1 MPSIRLRLLKWLIAP
16 ILLIN
21 LAGGALTYMLAW
33 LPAQT
38 AFDQSLSD
46 AAGALGARLSAGEGG
61 WRIDLPP
68 QAEQVLRNG
77 DADAVYFVVR
87 DGAGRVVAG
96 DSDFPALR
104 RQGGGA
110 AALAYDGE
118 MRGEAVRIATL
129 RVRPHPQAGLA
140 PSAAAGGARPASK
153 VAAAGAADASAATGA
168 ADVSAAD
175 AADASAVAG
184 TADANSA
191 GASVAAAS
199 AAGAAAPAY
208 VGVARTLRQRTQ
220 VRQAIFRALVLLDGL
235 FTLACVGLIWFS
247 VTNGLRPLDRM
258 RTGLNARAGDQLA
271 PIQQEDVPYELA
283 PVVHAFNGL
292 LARVSEG
299 AQAQQEFLANVAHQ
313 LRTPLAGLQTQ
324 LEWLANR
331 HAEPETAH
339 SIRLMLLSTERMIR
353 QTNQL
358 LALARAEPSHFEKT
372 RLEPLALNALV
383 EETVQHFVEQA
394 ARKSIDLGFELQ
406 TAAVLGDRFLL
417 RDLIDNLIDNAIR
430 YTPEHGTV
438 TVRCIPGDPEGG
450 ALTGGTV
457 LEVEDSGPGI
467 APALREAVF
476 RRYVRLDDKV
486 AGSGLGLA
494 IVRDIAAAHGARI
507 AISTPA
513 AGQGALFSVTFP
525 PR

>member
-46 AAGALGARLSAGEGG
+46 AAGALGARLSAANGA

-87 DGAGRVVAG
+87 DSAGRVVAG
-96 DSDFPALR
+96 DADFPALR
-104 RQGGGA
+104 QAGG
-110 AALAYDGE
+110 AALAYDGA
-118 MRGEAVRIATL
+118 MRGEAVRVGTL
-129 RVRPHPQAGLA
+129 R
-140 PSAAAGGARPASK
+140 
-153 VAAAGAADASAATGA
+153 VAAAG
-168 ADVSAAD
+168 
-175 AADASAVAG
+175 
-184 TADANSA
+184 
-191 GASVAAAS
+191 
-199 AAGAAAPAY
+199 GAAAPAY

-258 RTGLNARAGDQLA
+258 RAGLNARAGDQLA

-299 AQAQQEFLANVAHQ
+299 AQAQQDFLANVAHQ

-324 LEWLANR
+324 LEWLGNR
-331 HAEPETAH
+331 HAEPDTAH
-339 SIRLMLLSTERMIR
+339 SIRLMQLSTERMIR

-372 RLEPLALNALV
+372 RLEPLALDALV

-394 ARKSIDLGFELQ
+394 ARKAIDIGFELQ
-406 TAAVLGDRFLL
+406 HASVLGDRFLL
-417 RDLIDNLIDNAIR
+417 RDLIDNLVDNAIR
-430 YTPEHGTV
+430 YTPAHGTV
-438 TVRCIPGDPEGG
+438 TVRCRPGEEGGG

-476 RRYVRLDDKV
+476 RRYVRLDDTI

-507 AISTPA
+507 AVASPA
-513 AGQGALFSVTFP
+513 GGQGALFSVRFP
-525 PR
+525 VHQLRP

>member
-16 ILLIN
+16 ILVIN

-33 LPAQT
+33 LPAQI

-46 AAGALGARLSAGEGG
+46 AAGALSARLSAAGG
-61 WRIDLPP
+61 AWRIDLPP

-87 DGAGRVVAG
+87 DSAGRLVAG
-96 DSDFPALR
+96 DADFPALR
-104 RQGGGA
+104 QPGRA
-110 AALAYDGE
+110 AVPLAYDGA
-118 MRGEAVRIATL
+118 MRGEQVRIATL
-129 RVRPHPQAGLA
+129 RVQVA
-140 PSAAAGGARPASK
+140 AAAGPG
-153 VAAAGAADASAATGA
+153 AAAMSGASAASPGIA
-168 ADVSAAD
+168 A
-175 AADASAVAG
+175 
-184 TADANSA
+184 T
-191 GASVAAAS
+191 AAAERP
-199 AAGAAAPAY
+199 AAP
-208 VGVARTLRQRTQ
+208 VTIGVARTLRQRTQ

-247 VTNGLRPLDRM
+247 VTNGLRPLDRL
-258 RTGLNARAGDQLA
+258 RAALNARAGDQLA
-271 PIQQEDVPYELA
+271 PIQQADVPYELEA
-283 PVVHAFNGL
+283 VVHAFNGL

-299 AQAQQEFLANVAHQ
+299 AQAQQDFLANVAHQ

-324 LEWLANR
+324 LEWLGNR

-339 SIRLMLLSTERMIR
+339 SIRLMLSSAERMIR

-394 ARKSIDLGFELQ
+394 ARKRIDLGFELQ
-406 TAAVLGDRFLL
+406 RATVLGDRFLL
-417 RDLIDNLIDNAIR
+417 RDLIDNLVDNAIR
-430 YTPEHGTV
+430 YTPPDGVV
-438 TVRCIPGDPEGG
+438 TVRCLPGDGGGRDGG
-450 ALTGGTV
+450 AL

-467 APALREAVF
+467 APALRETVF

-486 AGSGLGLA
+486 DGSGLGLA
-494 IVRDIAAAHGARI
+494 IVRDIVSAHGARI
-507 AISTPA
+507 AIASGA
-513 AGQGALFSVTFP
+513 DGRGALFSVRFP
-525 PR
+525 A

>member
-46 AAGALGARLSAGEGG
+46 AAGALGARLSVVGG
-61 WRIDLPP
+61 AWRIDLPP
-68 QAEQVLRNG
+68 QAERVLRNG
-77 DADAVYFVVR
+77 EADPVYFVVR
-87 DGAGRVVAG
+87 DSAGRLVAG
-96 DSDFPALR
+96 DSDFPALS
-104 RQGGGA
+104 A
-110 AALAYDGE
+110 APAYDSA
-118 MRGEAVRIATL
+118 MRGEPVRIATL
-129 RVRPHPQAGLA
+129 RVAA
-140 PSAAAGGARPASK
+140 PPAAGMPGA
-153 VAAAGAADASAATGA
+153 VH
-168 ADVSAAD
+168 
-175 AADASAVAG
+175 
-184 TADANSA
+184 
-191 GASVAAAS
+191 
-199 AAGAAAPAY
+199 
-208 VGVARTLRQRTQ
+208 VGVARTLRQRSQ

-235 FTLACVGLIWFS
+235 FTVACVGLIWFS
-247 VTNGLRPLDRM
+247 VTNALRPLDRM
-258 RTGLNARAGDQLA
+258 RAGLNARAGDQLA
-271 PIQQEDVPYELA
+271 PIQQADVPYELA
-283 PVVHAFNGL
+283 PVVTAFNGL

-299 AQAQQEFLANVAHQ
+299 AQAQQDFLANVAHQ

-324 LEWLANR
+324 LEWLGNR
-331 HAEPETAH
+331 HAEPDTAH
-339 SIRLMLLSTERMIR
+339 SIGLMLLSTERMIR

-406 TAAVLGDRFLL
+406 PAAVLGDRFLL

-430 YTPEHGTV
+430 YTPAYGTV
-438 TVRCIPGDPEGG
+438 TVRCLAGEQGGG
-450 ALTGGTV
+450 ARTGGTV

-467 APALREAVF
+467 APALRDAVF

-507 AISTPA
+507 AIDTA
-513 AGQGALFSVTFP
+513 AGGQGALFSVRFP